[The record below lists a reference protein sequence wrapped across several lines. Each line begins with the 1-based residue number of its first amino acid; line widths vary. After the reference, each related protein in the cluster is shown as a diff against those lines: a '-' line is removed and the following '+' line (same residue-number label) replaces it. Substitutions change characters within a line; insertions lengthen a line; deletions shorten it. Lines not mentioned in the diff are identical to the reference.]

1 MVRLL
6 DPSDRSA
13 IMAILGPAFASH
25 PMFPPGTPQGKVDAL
40 LGLFLD
46 TFFVPGHSHLF
57 GIDKDGRLACVAL
70 ATDPRHEPKG
80 LAGALFFCRAL
91 PILGPVALAAFVR
104 AFSGR
109 PVYDQ
114 PYLELFLIGT
124 VPGSQRQG
132 LGKEML
138 RFLARFSVEQGFRGL
153 ILGVARNSPAYGFYV
168 REGFVADRELSYRG
182 MPICCMRREN

>member
-6 DPSDRSA
+6 DPCARDA

-25 PMFPPGTPQGKVDAL
+25 PMFPAGTSQGKVDAL

-46 TFFVPGHSHLF
+46 TFFVPDHSYLF
-57 GIDKDGRLACVAL
+57 GIDKDDRLACVAL
-70 ATDPRHEPKG
+70 VTDPRHEPKG
-80 LAGALFFCRAL
+80 LASGIFFCRVL
-91 PILGPVALAAFVR
+91 PILGPFALVAFAR

-124 VPGSQRQG
+124 APGAQRQG

-138 RFLARFSVEQGFRGL
+138 RFLAGFSGEQGFRGL
-153 ILGVARNSPAYGFYV
+153 ILGVARNSPAYGFYA
-168 REGFVADRELSYRG
+168 REGFVVDKELSYRG